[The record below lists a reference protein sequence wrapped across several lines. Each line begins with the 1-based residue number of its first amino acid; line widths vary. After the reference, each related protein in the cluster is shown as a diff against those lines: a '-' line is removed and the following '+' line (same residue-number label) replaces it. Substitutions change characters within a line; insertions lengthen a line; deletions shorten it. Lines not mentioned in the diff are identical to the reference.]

1 MAVRI
6 DGNRAAMQAPF
17 ETAVGNPSTRREKSA
32 PAQERPPGQMELN
45 SVHTPTGPSV
55 SSGAKLGISSGHGE
69 GSEKR
74 KATKQGDPQRI
85 VVEMAAG

>member
-1 MAVRI
+1 
-6 DGNRAAMQAPF
+6 
-17 ETAVGNPSTRREKSA
+17 
-32 PAQERPPGQMELN
+32 MELN